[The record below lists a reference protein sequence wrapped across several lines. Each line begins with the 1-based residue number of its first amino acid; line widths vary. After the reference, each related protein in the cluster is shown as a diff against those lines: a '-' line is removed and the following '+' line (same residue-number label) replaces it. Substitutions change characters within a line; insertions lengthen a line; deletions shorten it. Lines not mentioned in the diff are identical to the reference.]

1 MKINLTKL
9 GKIQG
14 EFRLGNIG
22 NFTALE
28 IKNLLNEE
36 GDLTLSSIIEAVEN
50 KKSFK
55 AKLGE
60 NKLDKLTEDERQIL
74 KMCDEKLH
82 IETQYHKTS
91 LYGGS
96 IMFLIVEYENTT
108 VKIFSYNNHESSE
121 EELYEEDLD
130 KITETIIITFTCK
143 NGYATKIE

>member
-14 EFRLGNIG
+14 EFRLGDIG

-28 IKNLLNEE
+28 IKKLLNEE
-36 GDLTLSSIIEAVEN
+36 GNLTLSSIIEAVEN

-82 IETQYHKTS
+82 IKTQYHKTS

-96 IMFLIVEYENTT
+96 IMFLIVKYENTI

-130 KITETIIITFTCK
+130 KITETIIITYTCK